1 MNFQLL
7 FNRSVARFAICGT
20 DVLDYFFF
28 HSLSVAVL
36 MMLQWINEPIR
47 IQPVVTRMLG
57 QRSQV

>member
-47 IQPVVTRMLG
+47 IQKIHYVV
-57 QRSQV
+57 S